1 MGRETWTYIF
11 FIHFNMFTESEK
23 RLRRDLRKTRALL
36 KDAEIVIQKQTGAE
50 GMKSTIRQLR
60 NTVSLFNQF
69 NL

>member
-1 MGRETWTYIF
+1 
-11 FIHFNMFTESEK
+11 MFTESEK

-60 NTVSLFNQF
+60 NTVSCGQF
-69 NL
+69 Y